1 MKERRKERKRSFVG
15 SDSMQVLVGQLVIHM
30 EKISLD
36 SVANYKVCV
45 SRSVMSD
52 SLQPYGL

>member
-1 MKERRKERKRSFVG
+1 MKERRKDRKRSFVG

>member
-1 MKERRKERKRSFVG
+1 
-15 SDSMQVLVGQLVIHM
+15 MQVLVGQLVIHM